1 MAKMRKEIK
10 KLRNLEIK
18 GKIKSWWQN
27 KIKIIRK
34 TAKPQA
40 KRLQR
45 LTKKFGSLGI
55 VVLVSEAI
63 LGSLFLPKNDFQI
76 LKEKLIKQPYNLK
89 AHLELAKIFL
99 KTNQFEKAEKELLI
113 TKSLQQLNNRI
124 AEQSRVLGVSDT
136 LEKLWQQ
143 KHYSDPKDIKKLI
156 SGWEEVLEKYPDY
169 RDGYLQL
176 AYLYYKIY
184 QDEKVKENLTK
195 ALELDPNF
203 PPTQEIKKFLK

>member
-1 MAKMRKEIK
+1 MAKMKKEIK

-34 TAKPQA
+34 TTRPQA

-55 VVLVSEAI
+55 VILISGAV
-63 LGSLFLPKNDFQI
+63 LGSLFLPKNNFQI
-76 LKEKLIKQPYNLK
+76 LKEKLAKNPYDLE

-99 KTNQFEKAEKELLI
+99 KSNQFEEAEKEL
-113 TKSLQQLNNRI
+113 KFLQANS
-124 AEQSRVLGVSDT
+124 QSARLPDGQAIRNSVIET
-136 LEKLWQQ
+136 LWQQ

-176 AYLYYKIY
+176 AYLYYKTY
-184 QDEKVKENLTK
+184 QDEKAKENLTK
-195 ALELDPNF
+195 ALRLDPNF
-203 PPTQEIKKFLK
+203 SPTEELKKLIK